1 MNNYVISWIGFIL
14 LGLNLP
20 DMSTPS
26 FWLGIGGG
34 TLIAIGN
41 MRMGRSQV
49 ERVGKW

>member
-1 MNNYVISWIGFIL
+1 MSNYGGYVIGWIGFIL

-41 MRMGRSQV
+41 QGIGRRQ
-49 ERVGKW
+49 VGK